1 MLSPNLCAAITRSL
15 LLSFI
20 VAITMQMMINDTMMS
35 NTDSVKQSQARA
47 IRNNPVT
54 QFAKARLA

>member
-1 MLSPNLCAAITRSL
+1 
-15 LLSFI
+15 
-20 VAITMQMMINDTMMS
+20 MQMMINDTMMS